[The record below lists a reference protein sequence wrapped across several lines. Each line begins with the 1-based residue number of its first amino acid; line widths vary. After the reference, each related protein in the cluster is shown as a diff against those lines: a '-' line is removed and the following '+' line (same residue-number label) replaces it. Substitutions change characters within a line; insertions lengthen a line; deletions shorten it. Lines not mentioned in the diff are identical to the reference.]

1 MRKLFIVMLA
11 AALLILSACGGAP
24 TETRGSEG
32 LNVVVTIFPEYDWVM
47 NIMGEIP
54 GNVTLLMDSG
64 VDLHSFQ
71 PSAGDIV
78 KLASCDL
85 FIYVGGESDAWAEDA
100 LKEAVNPDMIV
111 LDLMDI
117 LGSAAVTEETLEGME
132 PEEEEEEPEYD
143 EHVWLSLKNAEVFC
157 GAIAEALSSLDP
169 AHGDTYAANAAAYEA
184 RLDELDGAYQA
195 AVESAPRDTLLFGD
209 RFPFRYL
216 TDDYGL
222 RYYAAFR
229 GCSAETEASFETV
242 TFLAGKADELS
253 LPVILTIEGSDGRIA
268 RTIAENAAGDP
279 AILTLDSMQSV
290 TREEAEAGASYL
302 SIMERNLDV
311 LTQALN

>member
-117 LGSAAVTEETLEGME
+117 LGSAAVTEETVEGME

-157 GAIAEALSSLDP
+157 GAIADALTSLDP
-169 AHGDTYAANAAAYEA
+169 GHGDAYAANAAAYEA
-184 RLDELDGAYQA
+184 RLGELDAAYQA